1 MNNYKNNNSN
11 YYYYYY
17 YYYYLHAFITDVLS
31 KTKWRLIY
39 AGSPWRVAVQNA
51 SKVGVAGSGIRQ
63 AHVGRSASFDVT
75 GCKTPANVTVLGETQ
90 PLAATCDR

>member
-1 MNNYKNNNSN
+1 
-11 YYYYYY
+11 
-17 YYYYLHAFITDVLS
+17 LA
-31 KTKWRLIY
+31 Y

-63 AHVGRSASFDVT
+63 VHVGRSASFDVT

-90 PLAATCDR
+90 RLYAISSSSSSSLSTNFMVTQVSHKTSAPL